1 MVLVLVGAVL
11 LVCIWVLLQDESLHA
26 GDGDSNA
33 KPLPKVKSVRFSASR
48 VRSAISLQK
57 LQSGWVQS
65 YKKFKI
71 SFIRNNRLFVCQ
83 DKIDPEDKIT
93 L

>member
-1 MVLVLVGAVL
+1 MGVVVVLVGAV
-11 LVCIWVLLQDESLHA
+11 LQDESLHA
-26 GDGDSNA
+26 GDGDSIA

-65 YKKFKI
+65 YKNLKI
-71 SFIRNNRLFVCQ
+71 SFIHSTNHFKSLAS
-83 DKIDPEDKIT
+83 
-93 L
+93 